1 MKATDYTQISRRER
15 SRRSYHRRSG
25 RKASDSNDPRG
36 EYPVVAAFLS
46 LTLSFLSLEVHH
58 RIRLSLIRVL
68 TGAGAGKNPVF
79 IDPKTD
85 LKLAAKRILW
95 GRCLNS
101 GQVCLC
107 PEYVLVPEE
116 VQEKLIEHLKE
127 V

>member
-1 MKATDYTQISRRER
+1 M
-15 SRRSYHRRSG
+15 
-25 RKASDSNDPRG
+25 
-36 EYPVVAAFLS
+36 
-46 LTLSFLSLEVHH
+46 
-58 RIRLSLIRVL
+58 L

-116 VQEKLIEHLKE
+116 VQEKLIEYLKE